1 MDIVTTIKLRPRF
14 SITIDNNISEVI
26 NNFKKAKRNV
36 NGYKISLSDHH
47 VFIRIPTLHQHF
59 WSPQLHLEFRENSMK
74 TEIHGLYGPN
84 PTVWTM
90 FMFLHFILAI
100 LIIGASIWLYTLIVT
115 NNSIQVAI
123 ILIIS
128 LIIIWLSFYIAGR
141 LGRKKGNRQMHE
153 LNTFFYSILKQIK
166 KS

>member
-1 MDIVTTIKLRPRF
+1 
-14 SITIDNNISEVI
+14 
-26 NNFKKAKRNV
+26 
-36 NGYKISLSDHH
+36 
-47 VFIRIPTLHQHF
+47 
-59 WSPQLHLEFRENSMK
+59 MK

-90 FMFLHFILAI
+90 FMFLHFILAT

-128 LIIIWLSFYIAGR
+128 LIIIWLSLYIAGR
-141 LGRKKGNRQMHE
+141 LGRRKGNRQMHE
-153 LNTFFYSILKQIK
+153 LNTFFYSILKHIK